1 MDGAQIVPMIQ
12 SFNCM
17 QCLQLNIKLL
27 KVRIN
32 DRKVIIT
39 VVAIVFR
46 GKLSNFVFTA
56 LIPSEFAIFI
66 YKDFTSSDA
75 RYALSR
81 TISVAFGLLMKSL
94 VSITYDGICLT
105 IG

>member
-1 MDGAQIVPMIQ
+1 MDGAQIVPMTQ

-17 QCLQLNIKLL
+17 QCLQLIKLL

-39 VVAIVFR
+39 VVAIVFL